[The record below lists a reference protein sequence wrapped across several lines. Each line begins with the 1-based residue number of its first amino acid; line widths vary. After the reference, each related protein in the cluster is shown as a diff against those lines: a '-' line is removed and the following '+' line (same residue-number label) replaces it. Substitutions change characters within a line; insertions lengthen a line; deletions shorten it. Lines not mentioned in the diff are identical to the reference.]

1 MMPEWVWTLL
11 VGGVLIGLIGV
22 VYRQM
27 LTKSEHAELCRRNSD
42 AVRDAI
48 KSTVREEMNDIREY
62 FDLKIENVVLKEIRK
77 MNSRD
82 RIPYKGGE
90 L

>member
-27 LTKSEHAELCRRNSD
+27 LTKSEHAELCRRNSHE
-42 AVRDAI
+42 VRDAI

-77 MNSRD
+77 MNSR
-82 RIPYKGGE
+82 KE
-90 L
+90 

>member
-1 MMPEWVWTLL
+1 MIPEWVWTLL
-11 VGGVLIGLIGV
+11 VGGVLMGLIEV

-27 LTKSEHAELCRRNSD
+27 LTKSEHAELCKKNSD
-42 AVRDAI
+42 EVRDVI

-77 MNSRD
+77 MNSR
-82 RIPYKGGE
+82 KE
-90 L
+90 

>member
-27 LTKSEHAELCRRNSD
+27 LTKSEHAELCKKNSD
-42 AVRDAI
+42 EVRDVI

-82 RIPYKGGE
+82 RIP
-90 L
+90 

>member
-11 VGGVLIGLIGV
+11 VGGVLVGLIGV

-27 LTKSEHAELCRRNSD
+27 LTKSEHAELCRKNSD
-42 AVRDAI
+42 EVRDAI

-77 MNSRD
+77 MNSR
-82 RIPYKGGE
+82 KE
-90 L
+90 

>member
-1 MMPEWVWTLL
+1 MIPEWVWTLL

-27 LTKSEHAELCRRNSD
+27 LTKSEHAELCKKNSD
-42 AVRDAI
+42 EVRDVI

-77 MNSRD
+77 MNSR
-82 RIPYKGGE
+82 KE
-90 L
+90 